1 MLGTL
6 AHALLR
12 AASTILSMH
21 GSRRTKKYPHECGYG
36 TLRNVHYIH
45 YPLLRGR
52 RIVEPQKRPRYTPD
66 ELLAECNPKAARAK
80 EDREWAGNGPA
91 GAEIL

>member
-36 TLRNVHYIH
+36 RLRTFATGRLCYKLDSTALDGMRAAEI
-45 YPLLRGR
+45 GR
-52 RIVEPQKRPRYTPD
+52 REAALQQTAGLRLGRPRR
-66 ELLAECNPKAARAK
+66 AAQGRYLIS
-80 EDREWAGNGPA
+80 RR
-91 GAEIL
+91 